1 MGSPGRIR
9 FAGRGLGQDT
19 EQVYVE
25 RLGLDRQRVAQLRQD
40 GVI

>member
-9 FAGRGLGQDT
+9 FAARGLGQDT
-19 EQVYVE
+19 EQVYME
-25 RLGLDRQRVAQLRQD
+25 RLGLDPKAHRAVRQD